1 MLLFE
6 YILRE
11 ANKERFL
18 KALWDEF
25 ADYSEEINYYSITY
39 DELLDFVNSDDI
51 LLKEKFK
58 DNSLNWQSKNSEAK
72 WDAIIAAYLERLE
85 KREENKKEK
94 EAFNADT
101 FKEVAE
107 LSGFNV
113 AEPNDSLDDASF
125 LHLSSLETENFDFYI
140 PLVYEASVFC
150 DSVKSGGQ
158 GAKWCIGNNTEPEW
172 WYDHLSDG
180 SIFILAINKNELK
193 QHSAVPQDRLK
204 FMIELAPYNGETDK
218 FGNYSGTQ
226 AWIQSNDR
234 KKSIMPKDFK
244 KVFGRTAKELLYAC
258 RPIYLDNTDYSWHID
273 SSMYDLEQDT
283 MVAPWSEDI

>member
-6 YILRE
+6 YILQE

-18 KALWDEF
+18 RALWNEF

-39 DELLDFVNSDDI
+39 DDLLNLVNSDDV

-58 DNSLNWQSKNSEAK
+58 NNSLNWQSKDSEAK
-72 WDAIIAAYLERLE
+72 WDAIIAAYLERFE
-85 KREENKKEK
+85 KREQNKKEK
-94 EAFNADT
+94 AIFKADT
-101 FKEVAE
+101 FKKVAI

-113 AEPNDSLDDASF
+113 AEPSDSLDDASF
-125 LHLSSLETENFDFYI
+125 LHLSSLETEDFDFYV
-140 PLVYEASVFC
+140 PLVYEAAVFC

-158 GAKWCIGNNTEPEW
+158 GAKWCIGNSTEPEW
-172 WYDHLSDG
+172 WYDHLADG

-193 QHSAVPQDRLK
+193 KHSAVPQDKLK
-204 FMIELAPYNGETDK
+204 FMIELEPYNGEVDK

-283 MVAPWSEDI
+283 MIAPWLENI

>member
-6 YILRE
+6 YILQE

-18 KALWDEF
+18 KMLWNEF

-39 DELLDFVNSDDI
+39 DELLDFVNSDDVI
-51 LLKEKFK
+51 LKEKFK
-58 DNSLNWQSKNSEAK
+58 NNSLNWQSKNSEAK
-72 WDAIIAAYLERLE
+72 WGAIIAAYLERLE
-85 KREENKKEK
+85 KREENKKKK

-101 FKEVAE
+101 FKEVAI

-113 AEPNDSLDDASF
+113 AEPSDSLDDASF
-125 LHLSSLETENFDFYI
+125 LRLSSLETNDFDFYV
-140 PLVYEASVFC
+140 PLVYEAAVFC

-158 GAKWCIGNNTEPEW
+158 GAKWCIGNSTEPEW
-172 WYDHLSDG
+172 WYDYLSDG

-193 QHSAVPQDRLK
+193 KHSAAPQDKLK
-204 FMIELAPYNGETDK
+204 FMIELASYNGEVDK

-244 KVFGRTAKELLYAC
+244 KVFGRTAKELLSAC
-258 RPIYLDNTDYSWHID
+258 RPIYLYNTDYSWHID

-283 MVAPWSEDI
+283 MVAPWLENV

>member
-6 YILRE
+6 YILQE
-11 ANKERFL
+11 ENKERFL
-18 KALWDEF
+18 KALWNEF

-39 DELLDFVNSDDI
+39 EDLLDFINSDDI

-58 DNSLNWQSKNSEAK
+58 NNSLNWQSKDSEAK
-72 WDAIIAAYLERLE
+72 WDAIITAYLERLE

-94 EAFNADT
+94 AAFKADT
-101 FKEVAE
+101 FKEVAI

-125 LHLSSLETENFDFYI
+125 LHLSSLETENFDFYV

-172 WYDHLSDG
+172 WYDHLADG
-180 SIFILAINKNELK
+180 SIFILAVNKNELK
-193 QHSAVPQDRLK
+193 QHSVVPQDKLK

-244 KVFGRTAKELLYAC
+244 KIFGRTAKELLQAC
-258 RPIYLDNTDYSWHID
+258 RSIYLDNTDYSWHID

-283 MVAPWSEDI
+283 MVPPWSEDI

>member
-6 YILRE
+6 YILQE

-18 KALWDEF
+18 KTLWNEF
-25 ADYSEEINYYSITY
+25 ADYSEEIGYYSITY
-39 DELLDFVNSDDI
+39 DELLDFVNSNDI

-58 DNSLNWQSKNSEAK
+58 NNSLNWQSKNQEAK
-72 WDAIIAAYLERLE
+72 WDAIIAAYLERLK
-85 KREENKKEK
+85 KRKQNEKEK
-94 EAFNADT
+94 AAFNADT
-101 FKEVAE
+101 FKEVAI

-113 AEPNDSLDDASF
+113 AEPGDSLDDASF
-125 LHLSSLETENFDFYI
+125 LHLSSLETEDFDFYI

-180 SIFILAINKNELK
+180 SVFILAINKNELK
-193 QHSAVPQDRLK
+193 QHSAVPQDKLK